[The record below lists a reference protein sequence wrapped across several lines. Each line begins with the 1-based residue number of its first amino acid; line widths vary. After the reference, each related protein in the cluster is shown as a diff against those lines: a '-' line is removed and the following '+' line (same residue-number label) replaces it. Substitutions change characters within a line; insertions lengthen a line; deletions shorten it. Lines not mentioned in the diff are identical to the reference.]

1 MMTFTV
7 FGNPIA
13 HSLSPLIHQ
22 RFAEQFGI
30 ELDYT
35 RSLTSKAG
43 FAEAVAK
50 FFRSGGGGAN
60 VTVPFKTVAAGLV
73 THLTPRAAR
82 AGAVNTLIPLGHGQ
96 LAGDTTDGE
105 GLVRDLQRVLKCQEL
120 PYEVLVIGAGG
131 AASSVI
137 EALQGAGAQVVMS
150 NRSAAKVSALQND
163 FCDLQAL
170 PFGDLA
176 RPPRQ
181 TSQVQRILVN
191 ATSASLTGTELP
203 VHSAWFQESVLAYD
217 MMYGKQPT
225 AFLEQ
230 AHAAGAKQV
239 ADGLGM
245 LIEQA
250 ALSFALWHDGQ
261 LPSVEQVLPAI
272 RNALGAR

>member
-1 MMTFTV
+1 MKFTV

-43 FAEAVAK
+43 FAAAVAK
-50 FFRSGGGGAN
+50 FFRSGGAGAN
-60 VTVPFKTVAAGLV
+60 VTVPFKTVAADVV
-73 THLTPRAAR
+73 THLTPRAAH

-105 GLVRDLQRVLKCQEL
+105 GLVRDLQRVLERDEL

-137 EALQGAGAQVVMS
+137 EALQEAGARVVMS
-150 NRSAAKVSALQND
+150 NRSAAKVSALQDD
-163 FCDLQAL
+163 FNDLQAI
-170 PFGDLA
+170 PFSELA
-176 RPPRQ
+176 RPP
-181 TSQVQRILVN
+181 SLNGQVQRVVVN
-191 ATSASLTGTELP
+191 ATSASLSGAELP
-203 VHSAWFQESVLAYD
+203 IHSAWFQESVLAYD
-217 MMYGKQPT
+217 MMYGKQST
-225 AFLEQ
+225 AFLKQ
-230 AHAAGAKQV
+230 AQAAGATKV

-245 LIEQA
+245 LVEQA

-261 LPSVEQVLPAI
+261 LPNVEPVLPAV
-272 RNALGAR
+272 RSALEAN